1 MTSKGLAQAGPRWL
15 AWLVLAVASVLLVG
29 TVVFAT
35 WGGVR
40 PYPGAAGDTP
50 NWAGPGPMMGANG
63 RGWGGGPSGGMTGA
77 GGAPMMGGGMM
88 SGRVWLAGDG
98 VRVDTITQ
106 ARARATQA
114 AAASGLTPGE
124 VMQFTNNFYVELK
137 DASGAATT
145 EVLVDPATGTVS
157 TEYGPAMMWNTGSRT
172 AAISGEQAVAIAN
185 RWLQANAAGEKA
197 AGMAVAYPG
206 YYTLDTTAGGTTV
219 GMLSVNATTGAA
231 WYHTWHGRFV
241 AEEDA

>member
-29 TVVFAT
+29 TVVFAV

-40 PYPGAAGDTP
+40 PYPGGAGDTP

-63 RGWGGGPSGGMTGA
+63 RGGGGSPSGA
-77 GGAPMMGGGMM
+77 GGAPMLGGGMM
-88 SGRVWLAGDG
+88 SGRVWLVGDG

-106 ARARATQA
+106 ARARATRA
-114 AAASGLTPGE
+114 AAPSGLTPGE

-145 EVLVDPATGTVS
+145 EVLVDPATGAVS

-172 AAISGEQAVAIAN
+172 AAMSAEEAVAIAN
-185 RWLQANAAGEKA
+185 RWLQANAAGQTAGKA
-197 AGMAVAYPG
+197 EAYPG
-206 YYTLDTTAGGTTV
+206 YYTIDTASGGTTA
-219 GMLSVNATTGAA
+219 GMLSVNATTGAV
-231 WYHTWHGRFV
+231 WYHTWHDRFV